1 MRSKRKGKE
10 RGCFA
15 LCLFGSFFLKSNEW
29 GYLAV
34 RVDWDLRIVARE
46 RESRGCHSLAQFP
59 SFASVNA
66 YAHRPIFISL
76 HQPKISHLRQ
86 PPTPP
91 AQNPHAPPNS
101 GDQVQKCHE
110 AVPGILRCAFELVSS
125 LSNPKFEISADCC
138 SVVKVVEENCL
149 AQAWV
154 PYIST

>member
-1 MRSKRKGKE
+1 MLIVQ
-10 RGCFA
+10 A
-15 LCLFGSFFLKSNEW
+15 PVLKVVNHKHI
-29 GYLAV
+29 G
-34 RVDWDLRIVARE
+34 I
-46 RESRGCHSLAQFP
+46 SLAQFP

-76 HQPKISHLRQ
+76 HQPKISHLHQ

-91 AQNPHAPPNS
+91 AQNPYVPPNS
-101 GDQVQKCHE
+101 GDQGQKCHE

-154 PYIST
+154 PYISTGYSLSISNSIARNARLWSHC